1 MYFEMAKCSYCHS
14 GDYYTD
20 MKRHDVGSGLEEYKG
35 FEFDT
40 PTLREVWRTAPY
52 LYDGRARTVFEM
64 LRKFNKDDKHGHT
77 SDLTD
82 QELKELEEFVLSEN
96 HIKIF
101 WLAPFHLSVFTPR
114 RIFIRILSAKQ
125 LKAQSYP

>member
-20 MKRHDVGSGLEEYKG
+20 MKRHDVSSGLEEYKG

-82 QELKELEEFVLSEN
+82 QELKELEEFVLS
-96 HIKIF
+96 
-101 WLAPFHLSVFTPR
+101 L
-114 RIFIRILSAKQ
+114 
-125 LKAQSYP
+125 

>member
-20 MKRHDVGSGLEEYKG
+20 MKRHDVGSGLEEYKD

-82 QELKELEEFVLSEN
+82 QELKELEEFVLS
-96 HIKIF
+96 
-101 WLAPFHLSVFTPR
+101 L
-114 RIFIRILSAKQ
+114 
-125 LKAQSYP
+125 